1 MLNKVM
7 LIGNIGK
14 DVEGKALNTGT
25 YIANTSLAT
34 TSTYK
39 GEKQTEWHN
48 LVFFGKTAE
57 IASQYVRKGS
67 KIYVEGRI
75 QTRSWDDKE
84 GVKQYRTEVIA
95 NNLVLLD
102 PKGDKPLAETVKKA
116 SKVAHRSAPDFD
128 ADVPF

>member
-67 KIYVEGRI
+67 KIYVDHGMIR
-75 QTRSWDDKE
+75 
-84 GVKQYRTEVIA
+84 
-95 NNLVLLD
+95 
-102 PKGDKPLAETVKKA
+102 KA
-116 SKVAHRSAPDFD
+116 SSNTGRKLLPTTWCCSTPRVISL
-128 ADVPF
+128 